1 MIVSKVGAG
10 LKAARTLLLAV
21 ILGLALGSTSCQQA
35 PQELH
40 IYTWDEYIDPEIY
53 KLFEKEFGVKVIEDN
68 YGSNEELLAK
78 LQAGATG
85 YDIIVPSDYMVAIM
99 IKQGLLAELDFK
111 SIPNF
116 KHIYERF
123 KDPPY
128 DPGNKYSVPYLW
140 GTTGIGYNKKEVDP
154 PPTSWADLFEPAR
167 LEKYKNRVSMLDDP
181 REAIGAALKYL
192 GHSFNT
198 PDPDKLEQAKLALL
212 TQKPYLAKYDSEAFE
227 DSLAAGE
234 TVIAHGWSGEI
245 AIAKTQNPDIEY
257 VLPQEGVV
265 IWTDNL
271 AIPKTSKNKE
281 LAERFINFLLKPEI
295 SAMISNFTYYASPNE
310 TAQLF
315 IKPQILNGPSYYL
328 PEGVNLEW
336 IEDIG
341 EATKLY
347 DRIWTEIKAR

>member
-1 MIVSKVGAG
+1 MTVSRFASLQVPKC
-10 LKAARTLLLAV
+10 LLLAV
-21 ILGLALGSTSCQQA
+21 MFGLALGLPACQRA

-40 IYTWDEYIDPEIY
+40 IYIWDEYVDPKVYE
-53 KLFEKEFGVKVIEDN
+53 LFEREFNVKIIEDN

-85 YDIIVPSDYMVAIM
+85 YDLIVPSDYMVSIM
-99 IKQGLLAELDFK
+99 IKQGLLAELDLK
-111 SIPNF
+111 NIPNF
-116 KHIYERF
+116 KHLYERF

-128 DPGNKYSVPYLW
+128 DPGNKFSVPYLW

-167 LEKYKNRVSMLDDP
+167 LEKYKNKISMLDDP

-198 PDPDKLEQAKLALL
+198 SDSEKLEQAKLALL

-257 VLPQEGVV
+257 VLPQEGAV

-271 AIPKTSKNKE
+271 AIPKTSKNKK
-281 LAERFINFLLKPEI
+281 LAERFIDFLLKPDI
-295 SAMISNFTYYASPNE
+295 SAMITNFTYYASPNE
-310 TAQLF
+310 TAQFF
-315 IKPQILNGPSYYL
+315 IKPEIFKGPSYYL
-328 PEGVNLEW
+328 PEGAKLEW
-336 IEDIG
+336 IEEIG
-341 EATKLY
+341 EAEKLY
-347 DRIWTEIKAR
+347 KEIWTEIKAR